1 MHSTVRS
8 AFVTGQ
14 AQARRAVIIKW
25 CTSWLAA
32 WLTLL
37 CCRFS
42 AFSCAHPSLFSCQL
56 RRFTASCK
64 LVCRGSVVHPISN
77 GYCRSILILAGS
89 GDLNHTL
96 TIAGIV
102 WNHRKRPHTG
112 SCDTHTYTRTTH
124 GFMAQPPP
132 PVEARLHISDSDW
145 SMKPFPMLLPSECH
159 TDVTSK
165 YLFKAFKKH

>member
-14 AQARRAVIIKW
+14 AQARHAVIIKW

-77 GYCRSILILAGS
+77 GYCRSVLILAGS

-102 WNHRKRPHTG
+102 WRHRKRPHTG
-112 SCDTHTYTRTTH
+112 SCDTHTYTRITH
-124 GFMAQPPP
+124 SFMANLPPSRGKASYFWQWLIH
-132 PVEARLHISDSDW
+132 ETFSHAAALRMSHRCD
-145 SMKPFPMLLPSECH
+145 
-159 TDVTSK
+159 
-165 YLFKAFKKH
+165 FKVSV